1 MTNDLRVPQSL
12 WRFQASFMPQE
23 SLKEVLSER
32 ISSSMAGGG
41 DVLGDWGGSLP
52 IRPVGG
58 VTKQNQ
64 KMVRFFKVCAAAGAP
79 GELCCSHELFYMA
92 NERRPLL
99 LDGISDG

>member
-32 ISSSMAGGG
+32 ISSSMAGAG

-52 IRPVGG
+52 IWPVGCDQTEPKNGSIFQG
-58 VTKQNQ
+58 VRSRRSESC
-64 KMVRFFKVCAAAGAP
+64 VAATS
-79 GELCCSHELFYMA
+79 CFTW
-92 NERRPLL
+92 RTQQ
-99 LDGISDG
+99 